1 MEVNGYQIE
10 PGADLNGANLT
21 GVNLSGAD
29 LTNADLITADLTNAD
44 LRDANLAGAD
54 LTNADLSWAN
64 LSGANLNG
72 AYLTNADLSWAN
84 LSGADLRGV
93 NLTGVILRSADLS
106 GVNLGRVNLSGVN
119 LSGVNLSGVNLGR
132 VNLSGV
138 DLTGVNLMGVNFTG
152 PSLSGINLDGA
163 DLRGVN
169 LSGVNLGRENLSG
182 VDLTGVNLM
191 GVNFTGPSLSGI
203 NLDGADLRGA
213 TVPEGSGYK
222 FCDDCGAELLDD
234 DDEELLDDD
243 DERGH
248 LCLDPD
254 WRAAGFDYLEA
265 MEWPE
270 AGVNL
275 RQAKAWRTAGF
286 YPDGGPNGEPDVC
299 GWLAWG
305 CTPKQA
311 VEYFHQGCEEAP
323 WDGLKK
329 LGISL
334 EDAVFFQLNSVE
346 WDDVDYLL
354 DKLLP
359 LGLSPK
365 KIVKLKSQLIEASEE
380 FENMCLE
387 DEDFKGDFTSSFE
400 DSLPVMFESLK
411 SVGLPIN
418 EDNLKKYW
426 QLSGEQILKVIDYGD
441 ESRLVSRIIRQGVP
455 ANKIGIAERL
465 VELGM
470 TCPSAA
476 SLVKHGLTLK
486 HLKLLEKK
494 NKPEEVLWEL
504 DDFLDSY
511 SDIKIEEYLLWL
523 EVPGGI
529 SWRHSGFTP
538 QEAAKWSEKGFSP
551 KMATRWRDA
560 GVNSPVTAKRR
571 QDAGL
576 NP

>member
-29 LTNADLITADLTNAD
+29 LTNADLITADLSG
-44 LRDANLAGAD
+44 ANLTGVNLSGAD

-106 GVNLGRVNLSGVN
+106 GVNLGR
-119 LSGVNLSGVNLGR
+119 
-132 VNLSGV
+132 
-138 DLTGVNLMGVNFTG
+138 
-152 PSLSGINLDGA
+152 
-163 DLRGVN
+163 VN